1 MEDLVARVEV
11 ILYAA
16 DPIGISADV
25 NRDEYR
31 PEAQAVVARLP
42 GARSVVDVE
51 LIVHQEF
58 VHLFDRQLA
67 GPRQRYRGVA
77 AEIWRLLH

>member
-1 MEDLVARVEV
+1 MDLVARIEV

-16 DPIGISADV
+16 DPIRIAAGV

-31 PEAQAVVARLP
+31 PEAQAIVARLP
-42 GARSVVDVE
+42 SARSVDEVE

-58 VHLFDRQLA
+58 VRLFDRELA
-67 GPRQRYRGVA
+67 GPRERYRGVA
-77 AEIWRLLH
+77 ATIWRLLD

>member
-1 MEDLVARVEV
+1 MDLVARIEV

-16 DPIGISADV
+16 DPIRIAAGV

-31 PEAQAVVARLP
+31 PEAQAIVARLP
-42 GARSVVDVE
+42 SARSVDEVE

-58 VHLFDRQLA
+58 VRLFDRELA
-67 GPRQRYRGVA
+67 GPLERYRGVA
-77 AEIWRLLH
+77 ATIWRLLD